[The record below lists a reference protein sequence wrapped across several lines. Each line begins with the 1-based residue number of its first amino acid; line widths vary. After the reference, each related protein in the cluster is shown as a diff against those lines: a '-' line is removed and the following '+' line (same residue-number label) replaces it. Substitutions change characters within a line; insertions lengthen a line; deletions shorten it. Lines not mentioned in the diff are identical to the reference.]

1 MADGLV
7 SFGAGNRRGS
17 GQGREEMLFLTV
29 RAAPD
34 LVKRFRGHF
43 ARLEDHQVPTA
54 KEANS
59 LVIHGRTPKGDPWR
73 LT

>member
-1 MADGLV
+1 
-7 SFGAGNRRGS
+7 
-17 GQGREEMLFLTV
+17 MLFLTV